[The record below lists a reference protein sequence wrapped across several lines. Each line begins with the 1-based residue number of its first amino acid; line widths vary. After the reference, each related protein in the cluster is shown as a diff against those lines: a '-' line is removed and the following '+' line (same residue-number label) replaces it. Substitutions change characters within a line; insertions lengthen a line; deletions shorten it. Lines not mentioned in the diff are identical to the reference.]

1 MLSPYRVLDLTD
13 DRGELAAMILGDLG
27 ADVIRVEPPGGS
39 EARRRGPRMNAK
51 EAVPGTDPEGS
62 LQFFAYNRNKRS
74 IVIDLAQ
81 SQGRDEFLELV
92 ATADFVIESSPGG
105 TLQKAG
111 IDFETLRAVQPRIV
125 HMQITPYGAD
135 GPRANWAASDLTI
148 AAMGG
153 PVSLQGVPE
162 RAPVRVSVPQVWRHT
177 GAEAA
182 VAALVAHARMGR
194 TGEAQF
200 VDVSAQ
206 SAMTWTM
213 LNGMGASA
221 IQGHDFQRMGSLLQ
235 LGSSSFP
242 LVFESTDGHV
252 VIIPNGELLGVLL
265 DWMLADGI
273 GEASWKQMDWNT
285 YEMLLLTGQEVPIQF
300 DELIDTFRRFM
311 KLHTKRELFERGLE
325 IGATIAPVN
334 TIADLLSFPQLASR
348 EFWRKVELPDGSQCE
363 TPGPFARSTRGP
375 LAITRWAPTLDQHGE
390 EIRLELREGGRA
402 PAEAPNAKPDGA
414 LPFAGLKIA
423 DFSWIG
429 VGPISA
435 KYFADHGADV
445 IRIESTTQP
454 DKLRMVA
461 PFKDQ
466 MGIDQSHFFADF
478 NASKRSLTLNL
489 KKPAAVEVA
498 KRLIGWSD
506 IVFESFTPGALA
518 RLGLGYDVAKEIRPD
533 IIMLSTCLMG
543 QTGPAASMAG
553 YGYHAGAVAG
563 FYELTGWPDLAPA
576 GPWMAYTD
584 TIAPRFVAAT
594 VMAALDHRNRTGEGQ
609 HIDGA
614 QFEMG
619 LQFLAPELLDFQR
632 NGRLATRNGNVASDA
647 APHGVYP
654 CTGDDQWCAIA
665 VLDDTQW
672 TALRRAMGDPAWSR
686 DKDFD
691 TTAGRLAR
699 RVKLDEKL
707 ALWTQGRS
715 ASETLEQLIKVDV
728 PAGIVQRS
736 SDLLRDPQ
744 YAQRNFYREHEHPVI
759 GNSPYAGHQFRI
771 KGYDSGPRFAAP
783 TIGQHSF
790 EVLAEVLG
798 IGDEEIAELFA
809 EGAIE

>member
-1 MLSPYRVLDLTD
+1 MLSPYRVLDLSD

-27 ADVIRVEPPGGS
+27 ADVIRVEPPEGS
-39 EARRRGPRMNAK
+39 DARRCGPHI
-51 EAVPGTDPEGS
+51 EGAEDAESS

-74 IVIDLAQ
+74 IVIDLNQ
-81 SQGRDEFLELV
+81 SAGRDEFLRLV

-105 TLQKAG
+105 LLQRAG
-111 IDFETLRAVQPRIV
+111 IDFETLCASQPRIV
-125 HMQITPYGAD
+125 HVQITPYGAD

-162 RAPVRVSVPQVWRHT
+162 RAPVRVSVPQVWRHA

-213 LNGMGASA
+213 LNAMGAAA
-221 IQGHDFQRMGSLLQ
+221 IQGRDFERMGSLLQ
-235 LGSSSFP
+235 LGRLTFP
-242 LVFESTDGHV
+242 LVYECADGHV
-252 VIIPNGELLGVLL
+252 VIIPNGELIEALL

-273 GEASWKQMDWNT
+273 AEESWREENWAT
-285 YEMLLLTGQEVPIQF
+285 YELRVLTEQKVAIAP
-300 DELIDTFRRFM
+300 DEMFEIFRRFL
-311 KLHTKRELFERGLE
+311 KLHKKNELFERGLE
-325 IGATIAPVN
+325 LGATIAPVN
-334 TIADLLSFPQLASR
+334 TIADLLNFPHLEAR
-348 EFWRKVELPDGSQCE
+348 EFWQQVQLPNGNECKI
-363 TPGPFARSTRGP
+363 PGPFVKSTLGP
-375 LAITRWAPTLDQHGE
+375 LTIERWAPTLDQHGD
-390 EIRLELREGGRA
+390 EIRLELREGGRSPAAA
-402 PAEAPNAKPDGA
+402 PGEKADGA
-414 LPFAGLKIA
+414 LPFAGLKVA

-429 VGPISA
+429 VAPIST
-435 KYFADHGADV
+435 KYLADHGATV

-454 DKLRMVA
+454 DKIRLVA
-461 PFKDQ
+461 PFRNQ
-466 MGIDQSHFFADF
+466 MGIDESHFFADL
-478 NASKRSLTLNL
+478 NSSKRSLTLNL

-498 KRLIGWSD
+498 KRMIAWSD
-506 IVFESFTPGALA
+506 IVFESFTPGALS
-518 RLGLGYDVAKEIRPD
+518 RLGLGYEVARELNPE

-576 GPWMAYTD
+576 GPYMAYTD
-584 TIAPRFVAAT
+584 TIAPRYVAAT
-594 VMAALDHRNRTGEGQ
+594 VMAALDHRARTGEGQ

-619 LQFLAPELLDFQR
+619 LQFLAPEILDYQL
-632 NGRLATRNGNVASDA
+632 NGNLATRAGNQDRDA

-665 VLDDTQW
+665 VLNDTQW
-672 TALRRAMGDPAWSR
+672 TALRRVMGDPAWAR
-686 DKDFD
+686 DKNLD
-691 TTAGRLAR
+691 TAAGRLAR
-699 RVKLDEKL
+699 RDEIDEKL
-707 ALWTQGRS
+707 ARWTRDRS
-715 ASETLEQLIKVDV
+715 ASEAVEELIKVDV

-744 YAQRNFYREHEHPVI
+744 YAHRNFYREHEHPVI

-771 KGYDSGPRFAAP
+771 RGYDSGPRFAGP
-783 TIGQHSF
+783 TIGQHSY
-790 EVLAEVLG
+790 EVMAEVLG
-798 IGDEEIAELFA
+798 IGDEEIAELIA